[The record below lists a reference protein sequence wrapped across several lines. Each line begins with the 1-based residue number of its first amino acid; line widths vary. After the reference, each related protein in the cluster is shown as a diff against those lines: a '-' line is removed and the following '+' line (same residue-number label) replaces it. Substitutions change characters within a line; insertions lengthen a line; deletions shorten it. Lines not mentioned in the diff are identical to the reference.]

1 MYETFFGFKER
12 PFQLVP
18 NPAYLF
24 LGRSHE
30 EALAHLTYAVR
41 QGDGF
46 VEITG
51 EVGTG
56 KTTLCRVFL
65 ENLDETVEAAYI
77 FNPMLT
83 PRELLHA
90 VLDELGIEGAADADV
105 KTLIDRL
112 NVHLMKRRREGRR
125 VLLLID
131 EAQNLSR
138 DVLEQ
143 LRLLSNLETRT
154 HKLIQIVLV
163 GQPELRDLLGSHE
176 LRQLGQRITLSCH
189 LTPFHFAETV
199 DYIRH
204 RIQIAS
210 RKPGVRFTRS
220 AYRVIHE
227 YSGGVPRLINIA
239 CDRAMLTAYGL
250 NRRKITGRMART
262 AIRELGGRHRR
273 GAPMPP
279 RLQTRTVFLMVLLVL
294 AGGAATAFFLD
305 RWPVQ
310 ISLLEPGA
318 PPPAASG
325 PQETAAPAAEEA
337 APPAIAE
344 AESPAEELEPAGEAP
359 APFPEPVAEAP
370 PETPET
376 GTPETQTP
384 EPEFLPDESGSEI
397 AQPEPPESLE
407 ASAAAVSEAVPP
419 EAGRGPPSPE
429 PPAGTASAAGI
440 GDVGAFL
447 SKLSPRES
455 RREAL
460 LSVVRRWEPEADLF
474 DFLDGIPS
482 AEEFF
487 RIATRRH
494 ALELL
499 NSRNGL
505 EILWKLNLPAVL
517 ELRPPEAAPPVYL
530 ALTGLDGDSV
540 MLDSD
545 RGPIRMAAA
554 ELAPFWAGQAFVPW
568 RNFYGL
574 EGVIPRSAPDDAVIT
589 LKMMLR
595 DIGFVDLEANAVFD
609 EKTRQ
614 AIQYLQEKHQVAV
627 DGAVGPQ
634 TKIILYNELAEPLS
648 IPRLRSESESTA
660 GLPGEERPL

>member
-65 ENLDETVEAAYI
+65 ENLDDTVEAAYI

-90 VLDELGIEGAADADV
+90 VLDELGIEAASEADV

-163 GQPELRDLLGSHE
+163 GQPELGDLLGSHE
-176 LRQLGQRITLSCH
+176 LRQLGQRITLSCR
-189 LTPFHFAETV
+189 LTPFHFPETV
-199 DYIRH
+199 EYIRH

-210 RKPGVRFTRS
+210 RKPGVRFTWG
-220 AYRVIHE
+220 AYRVVHD

-250 NRRKITGRMART
+250 NRRKITGRTART
-262 AIRELGGRHRR
+262 AIRELAGRSRR
-273 GAPMPP
+273 GAPSPP
-279 RLQTRTVFLMVLLVL
+279 RLQTRTALLTVLLVL
-294 AGGAATAFFLD
+294 AAGAGTAFFMD
-305 RWPVQ
+305 RRPVQ
-310 ISLLEPGA
+310 IFFSEPGA
-318 PPPAASG
+318 TPPVPSRPEETTVPATEESQ
-325 PQETAAPAAEEA
+325 PPETAAAESSRDGAESADEAQFPAFEPLAEAPAELPEPAAEEPEA
-337 APPAIAE
+337 LA
-344 AESPAEELEPAGEAP
+344 AESRAEVSRPESPEASAAAAVPASEALGPSSAGEAP
-359 APFPEPVAEAP
+359 APEPP
-370 PETPET
+370 PVETPST
-376 GTPETQTP
+376 VAI
-384 EPEFLPDESGSEI
+384 SNI
-397 AQPEPPESLE
+397 
-407 ASAAAVSEAVPP
+407 
-419 EAGRGPPSPE
+419 
-429 PPAGTASAAGI
+429 
-440 GDVGAFL
+440 GAFL
-447 SKLSPRES
+447 SELSPRES

-474 DFLDGIPS
+474 EFLDEISS

-494 ALELL
+494 ALELM

-505 EILWKLNLPAVL
+505 EILRKLNLPAVL
-517 ELRPPEAAPPVYL
+517 ELRPPEAMPAVYL
-530 ALTGLDGDSV
+530 ALAGANGDSLE
-540 MLDSD
+540 LDTE
-545 RGPIRMAAA
+545 RGSARISAA
-554 ELAPFWAGQAFVPW
+554 ELTPYWTGQAFVPW

-574 EGVIPRSAPDDAVIT
+574 EGIIPRNAPDDAVVT

-595 DIGFVDLEANAVFD
+595 DIGFVDLETNAVFD

-627 DGAVGPQ
+627 DGTVGPQ

-648 IPRLRSESESTA
+648 IPRLRSESGSTA
-660 GLPGEERPL
+660 GLAGEERPL

>member
-90 VLDELGIEGAADADV
+90 VLDELGIEAATDADV
-105 KTLIDRL
+105 KALIDRL

-125 VLLLID
+125 VILLID

-154 HKLIQIVLV
+154 HKLIQIILV

-189 LTPFHFAETV
+189 LTPFHFRETV

-210 RKPGVRFTRS
+210 RKPGVRFTRG
-220 AYRVIHE
+220 AYRVIHD

-262 AIRELGGRHRR
+262 AIRELGGRNRR
-273 GAPMPP
+273 RSSAPTRRQPRTALVLVLVAAIAGAGA
-279 RLQTRTVFLMVLLVL
+279 VLLLDRRPIRLSFSERREATPVAARPDGT
-294 AGGAATAFFLD
+294 AGSKPEGAETPAMVALESPTEGAETGKDISRPALQPASEASSEPAAPRVPADAPTTTAETLVDAAATEAPIASED
-305 RWPVQ
+305 PVAPASEALPPSAVQ
-310 ISLLEPGA
+310 E
-318 PPPAASG
+318 PPPSV
-325 PQETAAPAAEEA
+325 PPVETP
-337 APPAIAE
+337 
-344 AESPAEELEPAGEAP
+344 SPAG
-359 APFPEPVAEAP
+359 
-370 PETPET
+370 
-376 GTPETQTP
+376 
-384 EPEFLPDESGSEI
+384 I
-397 AQPEPPESLE
+397 ADF
-407 ASAAAVSEAVPP
+407 
-419 EAGRGPPSPE
+419 GG
-429 PPAGTASAAGI
+429 
-440 GDVGAFL
+440 FL
-447 SKLSPRES
+447 SELSPRES

-474 DFLDGIPS
+474 DFLDEIPS

-494 ALELL
+494 ALDLL
-499 NSRNGL
+499 NSRNGM
-505 EILWKLNLPAVL
+505 EILRKLNLPAVL
-517 ELRPPEAAPPVYL
+517 ELRPPEAVSPVYL
-530 ALTGLDGDSV
+530 ALTGVDGDSV
-540 MLDSD
+540 VLDCD
-545 RGPIRMAAA
+545 RGPIRISGAA
-554 ELAPFWAGQAFVPW
+554 LGPYWSGQAFVPW

-574 EGVIPRSAPDDAVIT
+574 EGIIPRNAPDDAVVT

-595 DIGFVDLEANAVFD
+595 DIGFVDLEPTAVFD

-614 AIQYLQEKHQVAV
+614 AIQYLQEKHRVAV

-660 GLPGEERPL
+660 GLSGEERPL

>member
-83 PRELLHA
+83 PRELLRA
-90 VLDELGIEGAADADV
+90 VLDELGIEAAPDADV
-105 KTLIDRL
+105 KALIDRL

-189 LTPFHFAETV
+189 LTPFHFRETV

-210 RKPGVRFTRS
+210 RKPGVGFSRG
-220 AYRVIHE
+220 AYRVIHD

-250 NRRKITGRMART
+250 NRRKITGGMART
-262 AIRELGGRHRR
+262 AIRELGGRNRR
-273 GAPMPP
+273 GGTSPSRLRP
-279 RLQTRTVFLMVLLVL
+279 RTALLLILL
-294 AGGAATAFFLD
+294 AVIAGAATVVFLD
-305 RWPVQ
+305 RRP
-310 ISLLEPGA
+310 IRLSFSEPGTTTPVASTPGETPPPMPEGTETTEVVALESPSDGAEAGEDAPSPTLDPAAEVPSESAASRAPADAPTTTSETLANAAATEAPIASEDPVSPASEA
-318 PPPAASG
+318 PPPSATR
-325 PQETAAPAAEEA
+325 E
-337 APPAIAE
+337 PPP
-344 AESPAEELEPAGEAP
+344 SVP
-359 APFPEPVAEAP
+359 PV
-370 PETPET
+370 ETP
-376 GTPETQTP
+376 
-384 EPEFLPDESGSEI
+384 
-397 AQPEPPESLE
+397 
-407 ASAAAVSEAVPP
+407 
-419 EAGRGPPSPE
+419 
-429 PPAGTASAAGI
+429 SAAGI
-440 GDVGAFL
+440 ADFGGFL
-447 SKLSPRES
+447 SELSSRES

-474 DFLDGIPS
+474 DFLDGVPS

-499 NSRNGL
+499 NSRNGM
-505 EILWKLNLPAVL
+505 EILRKLNLPAVL
-517 ELRPPEAAPPVYL
+517 ELRPPETAPPVYL
-530 ALTGLDGDSV
+530 ALTGVDGDSV
-540 MLDSD
+540 VLDSD
-545 RGPIRMAAA
+545 RGPVRLSSA
-554 ELAPFWAGQAFVPW
+554 ELGPYWSGQAFVPW

-574 EGVIPRSAPDDAVIT
+574 EGIIPRNAPDDAVVT

-595 DIGFVDLEANAVFD
+595 DIGFVDLEPTAVFD

-648 IPRLRSESESTA
+648 IPRLRSESESAA

>member
-24 LGRSHE
+24 LSRSHE

-65 ENLDETVEAAYI
+65 ENLDDTVEAAYI

-90 VLDELGIEGAADADV
+90 VLDELGIEGAPNADA
-105 KTLIDRL
+105 KTLVDRL

-210 RKPGVRFTRS
+210 RKPGVRFTRG
-220 AYRVIHE
+220 AFRVIHD
-227 YSGGVPRLINIA
+227 YAGGVPRLINIA
-239 CDRAMLTAYGL
+239 CDRAMLTAYGI

-262 AIRELGGRHRR
+262 AIRELGDRNRR
-273 GAPMPP
+273 GAPAPP
-279 RLQTRTVFLMVLLVL
+279 RLRTRTAFLMVLLAL
-294 AGGAATAFFLD
+294 AAGAGAMLFLD

-310 ISLLEPGA
+310 ISFSEPGEGPSAASSPEETTVPALEETKPPQLAEAASDGAESADVVQSPAFKPFSEAPAESLEPETLPEEPGTL
-318 PPPAASG
+318 AA
-325 PQETAAPAAEEA
+325 ETSAERSEPESPEASELAAAPAPEA
-337 APPAIAE
+337 AAP
-344 AESPAEELEPAGEAP
+344 SPAGEAP
-359 APFPEPVAEAP
+359 PPVP
-370 PETPET
+370 PPVETPS
-376 GTPETQTP
+376 PAAI
-384 EPEFLPDESGSEI
+384 PDI
-397 AQPEPPESLE
+397 
-407 ASAAAVSEAVPP
+407 
-419 EAGRGPPSPE
+419 
-429 PPAGTASAAGI
+429 
-440 GDVGAFL
+440 GAFL
-447 SKLSPRES
+447 SELSPRES

-460 LSVVRRWEPEADLF
+460 LSVVRRWEPEAELL

-482 AEEFF
+482 PEEFF

-494 ALELL
+494 ALELMS
-499 NSRNGL
+499 SRNGW

-530 ALTGLDGDSV
+530 ALTGVDGDAVV
-540 MLDSD
+540 MDSD
-545 RGPIRMAAA
+545 RGPIRMSAA
-554 ELAPFWAGQAFVPW
+554 ELGPFWSGQAFVPW

-574 EGVIPRSAPDDAVIT
+574 EGVIPRNAPDDAVVT

-595 DIGFVDLEANAVFD
+595 DIGFVDLEVNAVFD

-614 AIQYLQEKHQVAV
+614 AIQYLQEKHRVSV

-660 GLPGEERPL
+660 SLPGEERPL

>member
-90 VLDELGIEGAADADV
+90 VLDELGIEAAPEADV
-105 KTLIDRL
+105 KILIDRL

-154 HKLIQIVLV
+154 HKLIQIILV

-189 LTPFHFAETV
+189 LTPFHFRETM

-210 RKPGVRFTRS
+210 RKPGVRFTRA
-220 AYRVIHE
+220 AYRVIHD

-250 NRRKITGRMART
+250 NRRKITGGMART
-262 AIRELGGRHRR
+262 AIRELGGRNRRR
-273 GAPMPP
+273 GPAPTRHQP
-279 RLQTRTVFLMVLLVL
+279 RIALVPVLLAVV
-294 AGGAATAFFLD
+294 AGAAGAVFLD
-305 RWPVQ
+305 RWPVRLPFGERGEA
-310 ISLLEPGA
+310 SLAAPATVGTSVPTPEGAETPEVAALESPSETA
-318 PPPAASG
+318 ETAEDAQSPAIEPAAEVPSESADSKA
-325 PQETAAPAAEEA
+325 PADEPAAAAETAADATA
-337 APPAIAE
+337 
-344 AESPAEELEPAGEAP
+344 
-359 APFPEPVAEAP
+359 AEAP
-370 PETPET
+370 IAPEDAVAPTSEVLPPSAVQKPPPSVPPVETP
-376 GTPETQTP
+376 
-384 EPEFLPDESGSEI
+384 S
-397 AQPEPPESLE
+397 
-407 ASAAAVSEAVPP
+407 
-419 EAGRGPPSPE
+419 
-429 PPAGTASAAGI
+429 PAGIADFG
-440 GDVGAFL
+440 GFL
-447 SKLSPRES
+447 SELSSRES

-487 RIATRRH
+487 RTATRRH

-499 NSRNGL
+499 NSRKGM
-505 EILWKLNLPAVL
+505 EILRNLNLPAVL
-517 ELRPPEAAPPVYL
+517 ELRPPEAASPVYL
-530 ALTGLDGDSV
+530 ALIGVDGDSV
-540 MLDSD
+540 VLDSD
-545 RGPIRMAAA
+545 RGPIRMSGA
-554 ELAPFWAGQAFVPW
+554 ELGPYWSGQAFVPW

-574 EGVIPRSAPDDAVIT
+574 EGIIPRNAPDDAVVT

-595 DIGFVDLEANAVFD
+595 DIGFADLEPTAVFD

-660 GLPGEERPL
+660 GLSPEERPL